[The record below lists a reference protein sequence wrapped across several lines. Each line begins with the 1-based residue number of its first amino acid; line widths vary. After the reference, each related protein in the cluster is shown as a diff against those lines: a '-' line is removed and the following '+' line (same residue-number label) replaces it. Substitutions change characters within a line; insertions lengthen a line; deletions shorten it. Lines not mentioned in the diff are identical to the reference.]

1 MLYLLSYGDINQL
14 FLTIVNTVEIF
25 FLFAGLSVII
35 TKNPIVS
42 VLFLI
47 SLFLL
52 VSIYLITV
60 GIQFIGISYLLVY
73 IGAVSILF
81 LFILMLID
89 IRISELHTET
99 MNNILISLLIGVF
112 IYIPVSLIFINVN
125 VGVNNIF
132 IWFMY
137 KTFADVSNEY
147 ISYISHN
154 SWEGFIIENIDIT
167 AIGNILYTNISL
179 WLIISLLILLL
190 AMVGAIVINLDVKP
204 TSKN

>member
-89 IRISELHTET
+89 IRISELHSET
-99 MNNILISLLIGVF
+99 MNSIILGIILGIT
-112 IYIPVSLIFINVN
+112 IYIPINLIFVDLDL
-125 VGVNNIF
+125 NNSIDYLYNNF
-132 IWFMY
+132 FNLFNKY
-137 KTFADVSNEY
+137 VK
-147 ISYISHN
+147 YISHN
-154 SWEGFIIENIDIT
+154 T
-167 AIGNILYTNISL
+167 
-179 WLIISLLILLL
+179 
-190 AMVGAIVINLDVKP
+190 
-204 TSKN
+204 

>member
-1 MLYLLSYGDINQL
+1 MLYLLNDGNINHL
-14 FLTIVNTVEIF
+14 FLGIVNTIEIF
-25 FLFAGLSVII
+25 FLFSGLSVII

-52 VSIYLITV
+52 VSIYLITI
-60 GIQFIGISYLLVY
+60 GIYFIGISYLLVY

-99 MNNILISLLIGVF
+99 MNNILISLLLGIY
-112 IYIPVSLIFINVN
+112 IYIPISLIYTNINISN
-125 VGVNNIF
+125 NNIF
-132 IWFMY
+132 LGFIYNIFVNSY
-137 KTFADVSNEY
+137 NEY
-147 ISYISHN
+147 ISYISYN
-154 SWEGFIIENIDIT
+154 SWEGFIVENIDIT

-190 AMVGAIVINLDVKP
+190 AMVGAIVINLDAKP
-204 TSKN
+204 NSNN

>member
-1 MLYLLSYGDINQL
+1 MLYLLNYGDINNL
-14 FLTIVNTVEIF
+14 YLIIVSIIEIF
-25 FLFAGLSVII
+25 FLFSGLSVII
-35 TKNPIVS
+35 TRNPIVS

-60 GIQFIGISYLLVY
+60 GVHFIGISYLLVY

-99 MNNILISLLIGVF
+99 MNNILLSLLIGIF
-112 IYIPVSLIFINVN
+112 IYIPISLIFININ
-125 VGVNNIF
+125 IGINNIIVWYIYAF
-132 IWFMY
+132 FTNVY
-137 KTFADVSNEY
+137 NEY
-147 ISYISHN
+147 AKYITHN
-154 SWEGFIIENIDIT
+154 SWEGFIVENMDIT

-179 WLIISLLILLL
+179 WLIISLIILLL
-190 AMVGAIVINLDVKP
+190 AMVGAIVINLDVK
-204 TSKN
+204 SNSNN